1 MDIELAR
8 TFLSIIRSGS
18 FIAAANS
25 LHVTQTTVTA
35 RMQNLESQLGCSL
48 FVRNRAGAK
57 LTDDGE
63 TFVGYATQLV
73 QVWEAAR
80 RDLPLPHGIGNSLSL
95 GCETSLCN
103 PLILQWTTE
112 LRKALPSHAVRI
124 EIGDGA
130 TLQNKL
136 EHGLLDAA
144 LVHRPEYWTGM
155 QFEQLLE
162 EKLIQIASTEEPA
175 PYIYVDWGED
185 FRRKHDAALPEKA
198 RTAMS
203 FNLGPLAFQY
213 LLKNGGSG
221 YFRTRVVRRA
231 LAEGLIQRVKNA
243 PEFSYP
249 VFLVYSREKASEIMQ
264 ASFDVLRMIVKEET
278 EWAEH
283 WDIAP

>member
-18 FIAAANS
+18 FIAAANN

-124 EIGDGA
+124 EIADGT
-130 TLQNKL
+130 TLQAKL

-162 EKLIQIASTEEPA
+162 EKLIQVASTEEPE
-175 PYIYVDWGED
+175 PYIYIDWGED
-185 FRRKHDAALPEKA
+185 FRKEHDAALPEKA

-221 YFRTRVVRRA
+221 YFRTRVVRRS
-231 LAEGLIQRVKNA
+231 LEQGLVKRVKSA

-249 VFLVYSREKASEIMQ
+249 VFLVYSREKASEFMQ
-264 ASFDVLRMIVKEET
+264 TAFDVLHMIVKEET
-278 EWAEH
+278 DWSEH
-283 WDIAP
+283 WDITP

>member
-8 TFLSIIRSGS
+8 TFLSIVRSGS
-18 FIAAANS
+18 FIAAANG

-63 TFVGYATQLV
+63 TFVVYATQLV
-73 QVWEAAR
+73 QTWEAAR
-80 RDLPLPHGIGNSLSL
+80 RDLPLPHGSGDAISL
-95 GCETSLCN
+95 GCETSLSN

-112 LRKALPSHAVRI
+112 LRKGLPTHAIRI
-124 EIGDGA
+124 EIADGT
-130 TLQNKL
+130 TLQSKL

-144 LVHRPEYWTGM
+144 LVHRPQYWTGM

-162 EKLIQIASTEEPA
+162 EKLIQIASAEAPE

-185 FRRKHDAALPEKA
+185 FRKEHDAALPDKA
-198 RTAMS
+198 RNALS

-231 LAEGLIQRVKNA
+231 LAEGLIQRVKSA

-249 VFLVYSREKASEIMQ
+249 VFLVYSREKASENLQ
-264 ASFDVLRMIVKEET
+264 TAFDVLRMIVKEET
-278 EWAEH
+278 DWAEH

>member
-73 QVWEAAR
+73 QIWEAAR

-112 LRKALPSHAVRI
+112 LRKALPTHAVRI
-124 EIGDGA
+124 EIADGT
-130 TLQNKL
+130 TLQAKL

-162 EKLIQIASTEEPA
+162 EKLIQVASTEEPE
-175 PYIYVDWGED
+175 PYIYIDWGED
-185 FRRKHDAALPEKA
+185 FRREHDAALPEKA
-198 RTAMS
+198 RNAMS

-221 YFRTRVVRRA
+221 YFRTRVVRRS
-231 LAEGLIQRVKNA
+231 LEQGLVKKVKSA

-249 VFLVYSREKASEIMQ
+249 VFLVYSREKASDFMQ
-264 ASFDVLRMIVKEET
+264 TAFDVLHMIVKEET
-278 EWAEH
+278 DWSEH
-283 WDIAP
+283 WDITP